1 MFGSRFCQMG
11 WKPSLISPISS
22 SSSSSSSSAYAA
34 LHNCRV
40 EDVYRWWW
48 LTYLLPTPHKQQIPS
63 FCLCG
68 STPFF
73 FYLVP
78 SVKTEKELNRIIDV
92 CDPYHFPNPPLFIHR
107 SATGAAMGFRD
118 PPILSNRCPLRCATT
133 GLVDWRVAPPLEKR
147 TTGEGGHVTRL
158 KKCCR
163 FWHRA
168 LTTAPLA
175 DLNISAGGRR
185 RLKSATTKGPA
196 AVDSLL
202 CGGVLNKK
210 KRFLYLSV

>member
-158 KKCCR
+158 EKKMLSILASR
-163 FWHRA
+163 VDDRA
-168 LTTAPLA
+168 L
-175 DLNISAGGRR
+175 GGFKYIGWRSSPFKER
-185 RLKSATTKGPA
+185 NNKRPSGRGLS
-196 AVDSLL
+196 SLW
-202 CGGVLNKK
+202 GSFK
-210 KRFLYLSV
+210 